1 MRVIEVIVTAMLI
14 FTLVYMIIKSIAVF
28 GDKIYINTNED
39 ECNGEIE
46 ITSSDLYIEAE
57 NLLTTVDV
65 YNAQSYELMKQI
77 AEIDKQIMHAKSCK
91 VTSNERDIT
100 KMRIQSYKLQ
110 EQKCK
115 LDAKVIKLNRQLD
128 KIAMEEY
135 ERRSQH

>member
-1 MRVIEVIVTAMLI
+1 MKVIEAIVAAMLM
-14 FTLVYMIIKSIAVF
+14 FTLVYMIIKSIAVV
-28 GDKIYINTNED
+28 GGRIYIDTNEE

-46 ITSSDLYIEAE
+46 ITSRDLYIEAE
-57 NLLTTVDV
+57 NLLATVDV

-77 AEIDKQIMHAKSCK
+77 AKIDEQIMHAKSCK

-100 KMRIQSYKLQ
+100 RMKAQSYKLQ

-128 KIAMEEY
+128 KIAREEY
-135 ERRSQH
+135 ERRSQR

>member
-14 FTLVYMIIKSIAVF
+14 FTLVYIIIKSIAVF

-46 ITSSDLYIEAE
+46 ITSRDLYIEAE
-57 NLLTTVDV
+57 NLLATVDV

-91 VTSNERDIT
+91 VTSNEQDIT
-100 KMRIQSYKLQ
+100 K
-110 EQKCK
+110 
-115 LDAKVIKLNRQLD
+115 
-128 KIAMEEY
+128 
-135 ERRSQH
+135 

>member
-39 ECNGEIE
+39 ECDGEIE
-46 ITSSDLYIEAE
+46 ITSRDLYIEAE
-57 NLLTTVDV
+57 NLLATVDV

-100 KMRIQSYKLQ
+100 KMRVQSYKLQ

-128 KIAMEEY
+128 KIAREEY
-135 ERRSQH
+135 ERSRH